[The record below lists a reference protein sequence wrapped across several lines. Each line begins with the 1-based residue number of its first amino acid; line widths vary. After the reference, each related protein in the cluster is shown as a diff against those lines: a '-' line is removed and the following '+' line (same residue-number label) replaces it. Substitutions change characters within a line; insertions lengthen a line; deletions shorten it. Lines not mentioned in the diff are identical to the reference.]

1 MDQAVKTRI
10 DEAED
15 LFYKAK
21 EELCRPAEDV
31 VPYSVC
37 QSAYNSVVSYLSGVL
52 INHNIEV
59 PQPVKVEELLKRC
72 RALNEKYMD
81 LHLGPMYDPKKS
93 EDVWMNM
100 DTAKDYLKMAEKT
113 RQMINLI

>member
-1 MDQAVKTRI
+1 MDHAVKTKI
-10 DEAED
+10 DVAED
-15 LFYKAK
+15 LLDRAR
-21 EELCRPAEDV
+21 EELCKPEEDV

-52 INHNIEV
+52 INHTIEV
-59 PQPVKVEELLKRC
+59 PEPVKVEELLKRC
-72 RALNEKYMD
+72 RALNAKYKD
-81 LHLGPMYDPKKS
+81 LHLEPMYDPKKS
-93 EDVWMNM
+93 EDVWMNL